1 MASLDL
7 GTLFARI
14 KVEGADKAKSVLRG
28 VSESMGNTSKSATG
42 ASGGVSSFA
51 NALKSGLGNVSMFG
65 TNLGTLAAGFGTS
78 EAASIAMGTALG
90 GVCTAGILAAVRAV
104 KALGQA
110 CIEFIADSNQVG
122 IGFQAQMSKV
132 QAIAMGTKGDLN
144 TLTDAARRFGKETVF
159 SATEVAQA
167 FEYTALA
174 GYSTNESISAMPGI
188 LNLAAASGM
197 DLARASDIV
206 TDNITAFG
214 LEVDKANH
222 LSDIMAYTMS
232 HTNTNTEQLGEAY
245 KACAATCASFG
256 VSAEEASAW
265 LGKMADAGYKGEQA
279 GTALNAILARMYGET
294 KTTNDAMQQYGLTMY
309 DETGKA
315 KNFTTVMAELQDK
328 MKGMNDEQRNVF
340 MKAVAGTNQ
349 LSKFATMTAAS
360 AEEVSG
366 LTNALVNCDGASE
379 KMVQAMNDN
388 IAGLQKSIGS
398 KAESIKISIFS
409 AFSPLE
415 KDVLNIFDA
424 LLNGL
429 STLLQPVGSVVGA
442 FLDMFSPIFSG
453 FNRLISIISNL
464 VGDVLEPFKKMFV
477 FSFGEMG
484 SAISFVVDLI
494 VGAVDL
500 VAKFIHP
507 IIDILNVIVDVIT
520 QIGGALKKYLL
531 DQFPGLKSGVTDFIE
546 AFKDGFLLLPNIII
560 TGINKCIDAINMLP
574 NVTVEKVD
582 YLTESYAQAMQ
593 NMGDDTA
600 DFVGSANDK
609 MEDFSATVDEI
620 TDANYTSFEDMYNA
634 IMELDDE
641 TFGKLKDNVNEY
653 KNEYDLMTD
662 ALDEFEKEK
671 SREIMKT
678 WEKTNKSREG
688 TMQYYLDKAKHQATV
703 EEALHN
709 KTMKEREKLDK
720 EYTGKVETELKK
732 QKNLYEKYG
741 INNYAKDYNEF
752 AKNEEKKTAKYKE
765 ELDKRSKSGNSIL
778 SSIGKSIGSSFS
790 NIVIPG
796 SGILGGFA
804 NGTASVSKTGVY
816 RVGEFGPEYVT
827 LPKGASVT
835 PNNSIGT
842 TDMRETNSLMR
853 SMINKMDSIESR
865 IDSIPWQQ
873 KNLNQVWG

>member
-7 GTLFARI
+7 GTLFVKF
-14 KVEGADKAKSVLRG
+14 KVDGAEKAKSVLSG
-28 VSESMGNTSKSATG
+28 VSSAMGNTSKSATG
-42 ASGGVSSFA
+42 ASSGLGSFTS
-51 NALKSGLGNVSMFG
+51 ALKNGLGNVSMFG
-65 TNLGTLAAGFGTS
+65 TNLGTLASAFSGS
-78 EAASIAMGTALG
+78 EAASIAMGTAIG
-90 GVCTAGILAAVRAV
+90 GVCTAGILGAVAAV
-104 KALGQA
+104 KELGAA
-110 CIEFIADSNQVG
+110 CIEFITSSNEVG
-122 IGFQAQMSKV
+122 VSFQAQMSKV
-132 QAIAMGTKGDLN
+132 QAISMGTKGDLN
-144 TLTDAARRFGKETVF
+144 TLTDAARRFGKETVY

-174 GYSTNESISAMPGI
+174 GYNTNESISAMPGI

-214 LEVDKANH
+214 MEVEQANH

-245 KACAATCASFG
+245 KACAATCNSFG

-294 KTTNDAMQQYGLTMY
+294 KTTNDAMMEYGLTMY

-360 AEEVSG
+360 ADEVSG

-379 KMVQAMNDN
+379 KMVQTMNDN

-409 AFSPLE
+409 AFAPLE
-415 KDVLNIFDA
+415 KDVLNIVDG
-424 LLNGL
+424 LLNAV
-429 STLLQPVGSVVGA
+429 STLLQPVGSIAGA

-453 FNRLISIISNL
+453 FNRIISIISNL
-464 VGDVLEPFKKMFV
+464 VGDLIEPFKNAFV
-477 FSFGEMG
+477 FSFSAMG
-484 SAISFVVDLI
+484 NAIQFVVDLI

-507 IIDILNVIVDVIT
+507 IIDVLNVIVNVIT

-531 DQFPGLKSGVTDFIE
+531 DQFPGLKSGVTDFID

-662 ALDEFEKEK
+662 ALDQFEKDK
-671 SREIMKT
+671 TREIMKS
-678 WEKTNKSREG
+678 WEETNKSRAG
-688 TMQYYLDKAKHQATV
+688 SLDYYMEKAKHQALV
-703 EEALHN
+703 EESLHN
-709 KTMKEREKLDK
+709 RTAKERAKIDQ

-741 INNYAKDYNEF
+741 TNNYAKDYDAF
-752 AKNEEKKTAKYKE
+752 AKNEEKKTDKVKE
-765 ELDKRSKSGNSIL
+765 EVKKRNSFM
-778 SSIGKSIGSSFS
+778 SSAGKSIGKSIS
-790 NIVIPG
+790 NLIMPG
-796 SGILGGFA
+796 SGILGAFA
-804 NGTASVSKTGVY
+804 NGTSSVTQSGVY
-816 RVGEFGPEYVT
+816 KVGEFGPEYVH

-835 PNNSIGT
+835 PNNSVGSFN
-842 TDMRETNSLMR
+842 NSDVVKAVDR
-853 SMINKMDSIESR
+853 CTQAVQGVYSY
-865 IDSIPWQQ
+865 IDNLPWRQ
-873 KNLNQVWG
+873 KIQGQGV